1 MNETILDLGLS
12 GKECQDFIYSQAGS
26 LQELHTICVSLT
38 ILSTVIVFILFMYYK
53 KRCKE

>member
-1 MNETILDLGLS
+1 MNETLLDLGLT

-38 ILSTVIVFILFMYYK
+38 ILLTVFVFILFMYYK